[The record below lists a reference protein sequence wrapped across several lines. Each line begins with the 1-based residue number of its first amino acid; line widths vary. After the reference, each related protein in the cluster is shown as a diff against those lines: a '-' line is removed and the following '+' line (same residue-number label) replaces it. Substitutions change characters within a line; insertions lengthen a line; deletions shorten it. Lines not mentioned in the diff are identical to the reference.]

1 MRQERKFKK
10 STWVVFSVL
19 AAVVV
24 VAFGA
29 IGATAIK
36 TAAAKSPDTE
46 LTAGTVIFDTTCMPV
61 QLGEGAVVT
70 ADRGS
75 YTLRQS
81 DAKIPLGQHTMAYD
95 GNGVRVFGGG
105 YRIDTDGS
113 VHSVKDDDVYSDFA
127 SGAIFKLADRRY
139 LIAYSTIT
147 DSNKVFQAKDYL
159 YISMDVVGNAR
170 LYSNNM
176 SLKTTQPTIIEAGS
190 IIFDIAN
197 ETLTMGKQTMDLSK
211 LIGSTNTYDSGIY
224 KAIDDPQ
231 TPDSIDLTIRGGAG
245 GSGGSGGAGGAGG
258 AGGQG
263 GAGGAGGAGG
273 QGGTGGAGGL
283 GEDQDPVQIVMLKS
297 VKSETSTSLAVSYY
311 FVDPFGSLGMV
322 YLELHEADSLPAGV
336 TVRDLYEKE
345 DDSITSYWNAFP
357 AGRRISVSAYDN
369 SHLFTGLKPGTT
381 YYVVMGHV
389 GDNIDTQQSERN
401 LDDYMKVTTRN
412 PANSITI
419 SAVANGS
426 VSFRLD
432 LESIRTTA
440 AKIELKGVAAAT
452 PVTLSAQDINTA
464 VTKGFAGTITANPDL
479 LKTLPQIELKVVDG
493 EDNVLMTARCNNS
506 FYEEAATTGGE
517 TPAPTPEPPAPTPP
531 TGDSAAA
538 GSESTNAAA
547 AAPADTAE
555 PKAPAG
561 NSVQGEAAQS

>member
-176 SLKTTQPTIIEAGS
+176 SLKTTQPTVIEAGS

-197 ETLTMGKQTMDLSK
+197 ETLTLGKQTMDLSK

-245 GSGGSGGAGGAGG
+245 GS
-258 AGGQG
+258 
-263 GAGGAGGAGG
+263 
-273 QGGTGGAGGL
+273 GGTGGAGGL

-345 DDSITSYWNAFP
+345 DDSITSYWNTFP

-419 SAVANGS
+419 SAVTNGS

-440 AKIELKGVAAAT
+440 AKIELKDVAAAT

-464 VTKGFAGTITANPDL
+464 VTKGFTGTITATPDL
-479 LKTLPQIELKVVDG
+479 LKKLPQIELKVVDG
-493 EDNVLMTARCNNS
+493 EGNVLMTARCNNS

-555 PKAPAG
+555 PEVPAG

>member
-1 MRQERKFKK
+1 
-10 STWVVFSVL
+10 
-19 AAVVV
+19 
-24 VAFGA
+24 
-29 IGATAIK
+29 
-36 TAAAKSPDTE
+36 
-46 LTAGTVIFDTTCMPV
+46 
-61 QLGEGAVVT
+61 
-70 ADRGS
+70 
-75 YTLRQS
+75 
-81 DAKIPLGQHTMAYD
+81 
-95 GNGVRVFGGG
+95 
-105 YRIDTDGS
+105 
-113 VHSVKDDDVYSDFA
+113 
-127 SGAIFKLADRRY
+127 
-139 LIAYSTIT
+139 
-147 DSNKVFQAKDYL
+147 
-159 YISMDVVGNAR
+159 
-170 LYSNNM
+170 
-176 SLKTTQPTIIEAGS
+176 
-190 IIFDIAN
+190 
-197 ETLTMGKQTMDLSK
+197 
-211 LIGSTNTYDSGIY
+211 
-224 KAIDDPQ
+224 
-231 TPDSIDLTIRGGAG
+231 
-245 GSGGSGGAGGAGG
+245 
-258 AGGQG
+258 
-263 GAGGAGGAGG
+263 
-273 QGGTGGAGGL
+273 
-283 GEDQDPVQIVMLKS
+283 MLKS

-336 TVRDLYEKE
+336 TIRDLYEKE
-345 DDSITSYWNAFP
+345 DDSITSYWNTFP

-419 SAVANGS
+419 SAVTNGS

-440 AKIELKGVAAAT
+440 AKIELTGVAAAT

-464 VTKGFAGTITANPDL
+464 VTKGFTGTITATPDL

-493 EDNVLMTARCNNS
+493 EGNVLMTARCNNS
-506 FYEEAATTGGE
+506 FYEEAAATGGE

-555 PKAPAG
+555 PEAPAG

>member
-147 DSNKVFQAKDYL
+147 DSNKVFQAKNYL

-197 ETLTMGKQTMDLSK
+197 ETLTIGKQTMDLSK

-245 GSGGSGGAGGAGG
+245 GSGGS
-258 AGGQG
+258 
-263 GAGGAGGAGG
+263 
-273 QGGTGGAGGL
+273 GGAGGL

-345 DDSITSYWNAFP
+345 DDSITSYWNTFP

-419 SAVANGS
+419 SAVTNGS

-440 AKIELKGVAAAT
+440 AKIELTGVAAAT

-464 VTKGFAGTITANPDL
+464 VTKGFTGTITATPDL
-479 LKTLPQIELKVVDG
+479 LKKLPQIELKVVDG
-493 EDNVLMTARCNNS
+493 EGYVLMTARCNNS

-517 TPAPTPEPPAPTPP
+517 TPA
-531 TGDSAAA
+531 GDSAAA

-555 PKAPAG
+555 PEAPAG
-561 NSVQGEAAQS
+561 NSVQGEAKS